1 MIKSIKVVNHLGNSV
16 DLSLTNPWDTGL
28 VIESIT
34 GLGPPKATVNS
45 TDLAMGDGAVYNSA
59 RIDKRNIV
67 FNFLLSEVFQDNRVL
82 KTIEQVR
89 LDTYKYF
96 PLKKLVTLYIET
108 DTRSCFISGYVESNE
123 PDIFQEKEKA
133 QVSIICPDPFFGST
147 RKPYKLNAFDP
158 EFEFPFS
165 NESVTD
171 KLITL
176 GEIYYSTGQ
185 QILYEG
191 DVDSGTIVT
200 ITATGTTISPTISNI
215 FNGNTITLNTALL
228 GPIAGGS
235 NSIQEG
241 DVIVISSV
249 RGDKYA
255 KLYRNGGVY
264 NILPCIP
271 KDTSWLYLSPGINE
285 FQYTASFGESNI
297 SISIDANTLYEG
309 A

>member
-28 VIESIT
+28 VIESII

-67 FNFLLSEVFQDNRVL
+67 FNFLLSEVFQGTRVL

-147 RKPYKLNAFDP
+147 RKPYLLNDINP
-158 EFEFPFS
+158 NFEFPFS
-165 NESVTD
+165 NESLTEP
-171 KLITL
+171 LINF
-176 GEIYYSTGQ
+176 GDIIYSTGQ
-185 QILYEG
+185 QIVYDG
-191 DVDSGTIVT
+191 DAESGTVVT
-200 ITATGTTISPTISNI
+200 IYA
-215 FNGNTITLNTALL
+215 NGNASNVTLSNVINGNSITLDTSKIGTIT
-228 GPIAGGS
+228 GGS
-235 NSIQEG
+235 NSLIDG
-241 DVIVISSV
+241 DIVIISSK
-249 RGDKYA
+249 RGNKYVT
-255 KLYRNGGVY
+255 LYRGGTDY
-264 NILPCIP
+264 NILSCVS
-271 KDTSWLYLSPGINE
+271 KDTTWLYMSPGINE
-285 FQYTASFGESNI
+285 FQYTASSGGSNVTI
-297 SISIDANTLYEG
+297 TIDADTLYEG
-309 A
+309 V